1 MSGTYVNADGLE
13 VRFGQFHTD
22 PANRDNRAAAPRV
35 AGVEK
40 QLVIPIVLDRI
51 GSVDGVSFPA
61 DLDNDGTKDG
71 FTGADPYIPA
81 GAVIRSAELYM
92 SEAAVSAGAATV
104 AVGTYQQDGTAIDAD
119 GLIAATGKA
128 SLTATAGIEGAGA
141 LVGEVGSATLNS
153 YIGFVVGTAVFT
165 AGEGKLV
172 VTYVDV

>member
-1 MSGTYVNADGLE
+1 MSGTHVNADGLE
-13 VRFGQFHTD
+13 VRYGAFHKD
-22 PANRDNRAAAPRV
+22 PANRDNRSAAPVV

-40 QLVIPIVLDRI
+40 QLVMNVVLDRI

-61 DLDNDGTKDG
+61 DLDNDGTNDG
-71 FTGADPYIPA
+71 FTNADPYIPA

-92 SEAAVSAGAATV
+92 SEAATSAGSATIV
-104 AVGTYQQDGTAIDAD
+104 VGTYEKDGTAIDAD
-119 GLIAATGKA
+119 GLIASTGKA

-141 LVGEVGSATLNS
+141 LIGEVGSATKNS
-153 YIGFVVGTAVFT
+153 YIGFAVGTAVFT